1 MNLFNI
7 QQQYLSLAEQLG
19 EGELTPE
26 LEQALQINET
36 ELKEKAVNYGFV
48 IRGYE
53 YNNTCID
60 NEIKRLQELKKRNTN
75 VVNRLENS
83 ISEAMKLYGIEKVE
97 SPTLKL
103 SFRKSESTEIVN
115 EAQIDALF
123 RKGGGFSRLQK
134 TRHVLDIGLQSEIQ
148 HLVDSLFL
156 HPAPFFRAWT
166 RHAKAQPAR

>member
-115 EAQIDALF
+115 EAQIDDKFMTIKTTVTPNKTAIKEAIKNGEVVEGAVLVTNF
-123 RKGGGFSRLQK
+123 NLQIK
-134 TRHVLDIGLQSEIQ
+134 
-148 HLVDSLFL
+148 
-156 HPAPFFRAWT
+156 
-166 RHAKAQPAR
+166 

>member
-7 QQQYLSLAEQLG
+7 QQQYLSLAEQLS
-19 EGELTPE
+19 EGEFTSE
-26 LEQALQINET
+26 LEQALIINET

-75 VVNRLENS
+75 VVNRLENA

-103 SFRKSESTEIVN
+103 SFRKSESVEIVN
-115 EAQIDALF
+115 EAQLA
-123 RKGGGFSRLQK
+123 
-134 TRHVLDIGLQSEIQ
+134 
-148 HLVDSLFL
+148 
-156 HPAPFFRAWT
+156 APFKTLKTTCTPNKTLIKEAIKNGEVVEGAILVT
-166 RHAKAQPAR
+166 NLNLQIK

>member
-7 QQQYLSLAEQLG
+7 QQQYLSLAEQIS

-115 EAQIDALF
+115 EAQIDDKFMTIKTTVTPNKTAIKEAIKNGEVVEGAVLVTNF
-123 RKGGGFSRLQK
+123 NLQIK
-134 TRHVLDIGLQSEIQ
+134 
-148 HLVDSLFL
+148 
-156 HPAPFFRAWT
+156 
-166 RHAKAQPAR
+166 